1 MAGKCRLRDHTFR
14 AMLRSM
20 NPQADV
26 EYEWLDTGAEMLRR
40 MLAAIAEA
48 RQSIRLEM
56 YIVHTGTMAGEFREA
71 LIQACHRG
79 VKVQVLV
86 DALGSLVLPESFWGP
101 LRGAGGEFRW
111 FNPLSVNFFSIRDHR
126 KILACDERL
135 AFVGGVNIAAEY
147 QGDGVTKGWR
157 DLGLAVRGPLAG
169 EISAA
174 FDEMFI
180 HADFR
185 HPPFSRL
192 RESPRQKVVA
202 APAAQLLLGGPSR
215 NNPMR
220 LALRHDLRQAHSV
233 RIICAYFLPPWR
245 IRHELMSA
253 ARRGAR
259 VQLILPGKS
268 DLPFSRLAGQSFYRR
283 LIVAGVEIFE
293 YQPQILHA
301 KMFLIDDVVYAGSAN
316 LDPRALNIN
325 YELMVRLSHPGMARQ
340 GAEIF
345 ERDLTHCRRIDLE
358 SWRKARTLLDRFRA
372 RLAYLILA
380 RLDPMVAGWQYRR
393 AAAETRR

>member
-1 MAGKCRLRDHTFR
+1 
-14 AMLRSM
+14 MLS
-20 NPQADV
+20 
-26 EYEWLDTGAEMLRR
+26 R
-40 MLAAIAEA
+40 MLAAIADA

-56 YIVHTGTMAGEFREA
+56 YIVQSGAMAEEFREA
-71 LIQACHRG
+71 LIQACRRG
-79 VKVQVLV
+79 ARVQVLV
-86 DALGSLVLPESFWGP
+86 DALGSMVLPESFWAP
-101 LRGAGGEFRW
+101 LRAAGGEFRW
-111 FNPLSVNFFSIRDHR
+111 FNPLSLTFFSIRDHR
-126 KILACDERL
+126 KLLVCDERL
-135 AFVGGVNIAAEY
+135 AFVGGVNIGSEY
-147 QGDGVTKGWR
+147 QGDGVTTGWR

-169 EISAA
+169 ELSAA
-174 FDEMFI
+174 FDEMFE

-192 RESPRQKVVA
+192 RKSPRQKTVA

-215 NNPMR
+215 NNPIK
-220 LALRHDLRQAHSV
+220 LTLRHDLRKARSV
-233 RIICAYFLPPWR
+233 RIICAYFLPTWR
-245 IRHELMSA
+245 IRSELAQA

-283 LIVAGVEIFE
+283 LLLAGVEIHE

-316 LDPRALNIN
+316 LDPRALSIN
-325 YELMVRLSHPGMARQ
+325 YELMVRLSHPGLARR

-358 SWRKARTLLDRFRA
+358 SWRLARTLMDRFKA
-372 RLAYLILA
+372 RMAYLILA
-380 RLDPMVAGWQYRR
+380 RLDPMVAGWQWRWTG
-393 AAAETRR
+393 AEAQR